1 MGSEKSSAARALR
14 RNLVV
19 SIVLGILLVAG
30 IAIFT
35 LANGSGTLLHEEL
48 ADRATSDVRALRLAL
63 TGPLARGHLRTAAQA
78 LLEAAAD
85 PDVVMADVADAAGRV
100 VVSIRSEAVG
110 TPAADYHREAAAS
123 RSALRLD
130 DVAGGDGL
138 LLVVPIV
145 GEPDLETGE
154 SPFLGTLAVE
164 FTTVRMRD
172 ALVRSVTISAGFVL
186 LGAGLIGL
194 ALYTVLM
201 RNALRPIELLLTGVE
216 RMGEGDLSARVR
228 QRDLGVL
235 GSVGQALNGMW
246 EGFGSLAGRVTGITG
261 RIQAV
266 SDRLGGAMGDIE
278 EGSRSQEEAAEETAA
293 MLARVNA
300 SIKSVNKQLENLS
313 RSTEE
318 SSSSTLELA
327 ASVDEVA
334 RSVSSLNDAVETAS
348 SSSQEMGASIRQ
360 VAESADEVQR
370 MAEETAASMT
380 QMDRAIQEVSDHVG
394 QASEL
399 TEKVAEG
406 AEEGTLAVT
415 STIEGIEEIK
425 SQTGD
430 ARTVLGRL
438 VERIGEIGEILTVI
452 GEIND
457 ETNLLSLNAAIIAA
471 QAGEQGK
478 AFAVVANHVKT
489 LAQRTAMSTQE
500 IERLIRSVQDESGNA
515 MTAMEAG
522 TSAVQAGVD
531 RSRRAGE
538 ALSTIRSLA
547 VEANERVSEIA
558 RAAQEQGRNSQHVAN
573 AANRTSAMVQKIS
586 GAMAEQSAA
595 SEQMLTTSETA
606 LTVCRQVQRST
617 EEQRESTA
625 FITESITAIGE
636 MMRSIR
642 DNMADHEKAGD
653 AVSEVVQSVLDVARK
668 TGGRV
673 PEIAATVLELRREA
687 EALQAEIGQFQ
698 GQDQEESGSSP
709 AESPES
715 AAQTPV

>member
-1 MGSEKSSAARALR
+1 MGSQKSGAAQALR
-14 RNLVV
+14 RNLVL
-19 SIVLGILLVAG
+19 SIVGGILLTAG

-35 LANGSGTLLHEEL
+35 LANGSGTLLREEL
-48 ADRATSDVRALRLAL
+48 ADRASSDVRALQLAL
-63 TGPLARGHLRTAAQA
+63 AGPLGRGHLRTAAQT
-78 LLEAAAD
+78 LQEAAAD
-85 PDVVMADVADAAGRV
+85 PDLVRAEVAGPGGQV
-100 VVSIRSEAVG
+100 LVSTRPDAVG
-110 TPAADYHREAAAS
+110 SRAPDYHGEAAAS
-123 RSALRLD
+123 RGAVRYDEAS
-130 DVAGGDGL
+130 GGEGL
-138 LLVVPIV
+138 LLVVPV
-145 GEPDLETGE
+145 LGDVDPETGE
-154 SPFLGTLAVE
+154 SPLLGTLAME
-164 FTTVRMRD
+164 FTSERMRA
-172 ALVRSVTISAGFVL
+172 ALVRSVSVSAGFVL

-194 ALYTVLM
+194 ALYIVLM
-201 RNALRPIELLLTGVE
+201 RNALRPIELLLSGVE
-216 RMGEGDLSARVR
+216 RMGEGDLNARVR
-228 QRDLGVL
+228 RRDLGVL
-235 GSVGQALNGMW
+235 GSVGEALNGMW
-246 EGFGSLAGRVTGITG
+246 EGFGSLAERVTGITA
-261 RIQAV
+261 RIQGV
-266 SDRLGGAMGDIE
+266 SERLGGAMGEIE

-300 SIKSVNKQLENLS
+300 SIKSVNKQIEGLS

-399 TEKVAEG
+399 TEKVAQG
-406 AEEGTLAVT
+406 AEEGSSAVN
-415 STIEGIEEIK
+415 STIQGIEEIK
-425 SQTGD
+425 TQTGD
-430 ARTVLGRL
+430 ARAVLSRL

-515 MTAMEAG
+515 MAAMEAG
-522 TSAVQAGVD
+522 TEAVQSGVD

-538 ALSTIRSLA
+538 ALSHIRSLA
-547 VEANERVSEIA
+547 AEANERVSEIA
-558 RAAQEQGRNSQHVAN
+558 RAAQEQGRNSQHVAD

-595 SEQMLTTSETA
+595 SEQMLSTSETA
-606 LTVCRQVQRST
+606 LSVCRQVQRST

-642 DNMADHEKAGD
+642 DNMADHEKAGE
-653 AVSEVVQSVLDVARK
+653 AVSEVVQRVLEVARK

-673 PEIAATVLELRREA
+673 PEIAATALELRQEA
-687 EALQAEIGQFQ
+687 EALQEEIGRFRGGAQA
-698 GQDQEESGSSP
+698 EAGSSP
-709 AESPES
+709 SESPES
-715 AAQTPV
+715 AAHTPA

>member
-1 MGSEKSSAARALR
+1 MGSQNSRAAQVLR
-14 RNLVV
+14 RNLVI
-19 SIVLGILLVAG
+19 SIVFGILFTAG

-35 LANGSGTLLHEEL
+35 LATGSGTLLREEL

-63 TGPLARGHLRTAAQA
+63 AGPLAQGYLRTAAQT
-78 LLEAAAD
+78 LQEAAAD
-85 PDVVMADVADAAGRV
+85 PDLVAAEVADPSGNV
-100 VVSIRSEAVG
+100 MVSTRSEAVG

-123 RSALRLD
+123 RGALRFD
-130 DVAGGDGL
+130 DAAGRGGL
-138 LLVVPIV
+138 LLVVPII
-145 GEPDLETGE
+145 GETDPETGVA
-154 SPFLGTLAVE
+154 PLLGTLATE
-164 FTTVRMRD
+164 FTTTRMRD
-172 ALVRSVTISAGFVL
+172 ALVRSVTISAAFVL

-194 ALYTVLM
+194 ALYIVLM
-201 RNALRPIELLLTGVE
+201 RSALRPIELLLTGVE
-216 RMGEGDLSARVR
+216 RMGEGDLTARVR
-228 QRDLGVL
+228 RANLGVL
-235 GSVGQALNGMW
+235 GAVGDALNGMW
-246 EGFGSLAGRVTGITG
+246 EGFGSLAQRVTGITA

-266 SDRLGGAMGDIE
+266 SGRLGGAMGDIE
-278 EGSRSQEEAAEETAA
+278 AGSRSQEEAAEETAA

-300 SIKSVNKQLENLS
+300 SIKSVNKQIENLS
-313 RSTEE
+313 HSTEE

-334 RSVSSLNDAVETAS
+334 RSVTSLNDAVESAS
-348 SSSQEMGASIRQ
+348 SSSQQMGASIRQ

-394 QASEL
+394 QASEI
-399 TEKVAEG
+399 TEKVAQG
-406 AEEGTLAVT
+406 AEEGSAAVS
-415 STIEGIEEIK
+415 STIQGIEEIK
-425 SQTGD
+425 TQTGD

-452 GEIND
+452 GAIND

-489 LAQRTAMSTQE
+489 LAQRTATSTQE

-515 MTAMEAG
+515 MAAMEAG

-531 RSRRAGE
+531 RSRHAGE
-538 ALSTIRSLA
+538 ALAHIRALA
-547 VEANERVSEIA
+547 AEANERVSEIA
-558 RAAQEQGRNSQHVAN
+558 RAAHEQGRNSQHVAD

-653 AVSEVVQSVLDVARK
+653 AVSEVVQSVLEVARK
-668 TGGRV
+668 TGGRI
-673 PEIAATVLELRREA
+673 PEIASTVLELRREA
-687 EALQAEIGQFQ
+687 ESLQAEIARFQRGGQA
-698 GQDQEESGSSP
+698 EPGSSP
-709 AESPES
+709 AESPDS
-715 AAQTPV
+715 AAQTPA